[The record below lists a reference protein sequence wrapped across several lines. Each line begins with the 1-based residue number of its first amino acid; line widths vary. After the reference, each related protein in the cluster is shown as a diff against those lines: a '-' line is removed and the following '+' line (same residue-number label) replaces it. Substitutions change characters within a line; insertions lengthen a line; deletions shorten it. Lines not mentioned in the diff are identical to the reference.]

1 MSLAWS
7 THNNEPGN
15 EPDNAKRYR
24 YFERAEDVLNDEATF
39 LPFLYYATQHLIKPY
54 VKGWHANLQDR
65 MPTRYLYVL
74 DHQGR

>member
-1 MSLAWS
+1 
-7 THNNEPGN
+7 
-15 EPDNAKRYR
+15 
-24 YFERAEDVLNDEATF
+24 
-39 LPFLYYATQHLIKPY
+39 LIKPY